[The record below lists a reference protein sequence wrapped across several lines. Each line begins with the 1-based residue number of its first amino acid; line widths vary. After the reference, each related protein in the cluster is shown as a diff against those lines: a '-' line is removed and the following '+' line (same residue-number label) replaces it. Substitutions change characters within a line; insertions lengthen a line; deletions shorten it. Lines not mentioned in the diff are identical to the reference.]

1 MTDKRQRKKNKNDT
15 PPPEP
20 ETIVLPVE
28 IPANPLRKTLF
39 ISANPA
45 NDNIVWIGGEE
56 NTGIPLLPGEKLPF
70 ETSEAI
76 SVLGQAGDWV
86 HVAELVTVP
95 PLSRPSEET

>member
-1 MTDKRQRKKNKNDT
+1 MTEKRQRKAKSKTDT
-15 PPPEP
+15 PPV
-20 ETIVLPVE
+20 ETVVNPVE

-45 NDNIVWIGGEE
+45 NENIVWIGGEE
-56 NTGIPLLPGEKLPF
+56 NVGMPLLPGEKLPF

-86 HVAELVTVP
+86 HVAELATIPTV
-95 PLSRPSEET
+95 S

>member
-1 MTDKRQRKKNKNDT
+1 MTEKRQRKTKSKNTT
-15 PPPEP
+15 PPV
-20 ETIVLPVE
+20 ETIVNPVD

-45 NDNIVWIGGEE
+45 NENLVWIGGEE

-95 PLSRPSEET
+95 PVSRPDGEV

>member
-1 MTDKRQRKKNKNDT
+1 MTEKRQRKTKRKGT
-15 PPPEP
+15 PPPI
-20 ETIVLPVE
+20 ETVVNPVE
-28 IPANPLRKTLF
+28 ISANPLRKTLF

-45 NDNIVWIGGEE
+45 NNNIVWIGGEE

-70 ETSEAI
+70 ETDQAI

-95 PLSRPSEET
+95 PVSRPDGEV